1 MIDFKNLNAVA
12 VGEAMVEIAPV
23 GGGQYRRGFAGDTFN
38 TAWHL
43 ALALQGRAKVGFVT
57 RVGRDRISDAFVA

>member
-1 MIDFKNLNAVA
+1 MIWTEARRAMIDFKNLNAVA

-43 ALALQGRAKVGFVT
+43 ALVLQGIRRAGVL
-57 RVGRDRISDAFVA
+57 AALE